1 MDFTNMT
8 VDQLFERRSA
18 IAVELD
24 KDDADLD
31 ALEAEVRAIN
41 EEIENRKQ
49 AEQRKTDLRAAV
61 ANGAGEVT
69 NKIEKVEEN
78 KMTVDEIRS
87 DKRYIDAYAEYI
99 KTGRDTECRAIL
111 TETNPSSVVGSGP
124 VPVPVF
130 VDDIVRT
137 AWNNDQIL
145 NRVRRTFFR
154 GNLKV
159 AFERSATAAEIHTEG
174 TTAPSEES
182 LVLGIV
188 TMIPK
193 NIKKWIRISDEA
205 VAMGGEAFLR
215 YVYDELTYQII
226 KKLAAEVIGAI
237 AGASTSSSSSA
248 VGIPKVNAA
257 PAQGTVATALGNLSD
272 EAVNNVV
279 IMNRLSW
286 SAFKAAQYAGNFAAD
301 PFEGLTVL
309 FSDALPAYATAST
322 NDVYA
327 IVGDLGG
334 AQVNYPEGDGVV
346 IKYDDL
352 SEAEAD
358 MVKVVGR
365 QYCAYA
371 VTAPGRFVNITKPA
385 AATT

>member
-8 VDQLFERRSA
+8 IEQLMERRSA

-24 KDDADLD
+24 APEADLD

-41 EEIENRKQ
+41 DEIENRRQ

-61 ANGAGEVT
+61 ANGAGET
-69 NKIEKVEEN
+69 IEKPVMEEN
-78 KMTVDEIRS
+78 KMTLTEIRS
-87 DKRYIDAYAEYI
+87 SAEYIDAYARYI
-99 KTGRDTECRAIL
+99 KTGRDDECRSLL
-111 TETNPSSVVGSGP
+111 TENVSGA
-124 VPVPVF
+124 VPVPVL
-130 VDDIVRT
+130 VDEIVRT

-145 NRVRRTFFR
+145 SRVRRTFFR

-159 AFERSATAAEIHTEG
+159 AFERSATAAALHTEG
-174 TTAPSEES
+174 TTGPSEES

-226 KKLAAEVIGAI
+226 KKLAGEIITAI
-237 AGASTSSSSSA
+237 KSASATHSSSA
-248 VGIPKVNAA
+248 VGVPQVTAA
-257 PAQGTVATALGNLSD
+257 PGLATVATAMGNLSD

-279 IMNRLSW
+279 IMNRLTW
-286 SAFKAAQYAGNFAAD
+286 GAFKTAQYGANFAAD
-301 PFEGLTVL
+301 PFEGLPVL
-309 FSDALPAYATAST
+309 FSDALPAYATADS
-322 NDVYA
+322 NAVYA
-327 IVGDLGG
+327 IVGDLAG

-346 IKYDDL
+346 IKYDEL
-352 SEAEAD
+352 TESEDD

-371 VTAPGRFVNITKPA
+371 VTAPGRFVNILKPA
-385 AATT
+385 AET

>member
-1 MDFTNMT
+1 MDFTEMT
-8 VDQLFERRSA
+8 IDQLMERRSA
-18 IAVELD
+18 IAAELD
-24 KDDADLD
+24 APEADLD
-31 ALEAEVRAIN
+31 ALEAEVRSIN

-61 ANGAGEVT
+61 AGGMGEVIKT
-69 NKIEKVEEN
+69 FETEEH
-78 KMTVDEIRS
+78 KMTIDEIRA
-87 DKRYIDAYAEYI
+87 DKRYINAYAEYI
-99 KTGRDTECRAIL
+99 KSGNDKECRAIL
-111 TETNPSSVVGSGP
+111 TETNPASVEGSGP
-124 VPVPVF
+124 VPVPVL
-130 VDDIVRT
+130 VDEIVRT
-137 AWNNDQIL
+137 AWDNDQIL
-145 NRVRRTFFR
+145 SRVRRTFFR

-159 AFERSATAAEIHTEG
+159 AFERSATAAAIHTEG

-226 KKLAAEVIGAI
+226 KKLASEVVGAI
-237 AGASTSSSSSA
+237 AGASTTHSSSA
-248 VGIPKVNAA
+248 VGIPQASAA
-257 PAQGTVATALGNLSD
+257 PALGTVATAIGKLSD
-272 EAVNNVV
+272 EAQNNVV
-279 IMNRLSW
+279 IMNRLTW
-286 SAFKAAQYAGNFAAD
+286 SLFKAAQYAGNFSVD
-301 PFEGLTVL
+301 PFEGLPAL
-309 FSDALPAYATAST
+309 FSDALPAYATADG
-322 NDVYA
+322 NAVYA

-352 SEAEAD
+352 SESEDD

-365 QYCAYA
+365 QYAAYA
-371 VTAPGRFVNITKPA
+371 VTAPGRFCNITKPEA
-385 AATT
+385 VTT